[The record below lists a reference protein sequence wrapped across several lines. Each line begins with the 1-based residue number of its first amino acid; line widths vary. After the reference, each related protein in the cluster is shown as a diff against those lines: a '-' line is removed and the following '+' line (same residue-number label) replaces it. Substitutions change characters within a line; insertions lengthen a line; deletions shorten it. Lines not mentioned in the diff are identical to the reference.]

1 MSNKTFEQEE
11 EQAVKG
17 ADVLL
22 GFCQKNFDEPIDA
35 LFAMVVAIACVSKAT
50 NMSLSDLFIGI
61 TLAHGKMEKGDM
73 Q

>member
-1 MSNKTFEQEE
+1 VSNKTFEQEE